1 MKSNTLA
8 ILLLSLFIVSPAH
21 AADPVTAKVTGQH
34 VNLRAKPEA
43 TSEVVAQVSEGDML
57 AVKSIQAEWVEIVPP
72 ESVELWVH
80 QDFVADGKS
89 AASKLNVRAGPGVNY
104 NVVGNLAKGAALTVK
119 GTFGEWVRIAPFP
132 EASLWVSK
140 DFVRLSLPVKKTPPP
155 PPMVAVVTNR
165 PPPVPVIAPT
175 ATVQAAQDTPPPP
188 PADLVLVPLVGQ
200 GKLVEREGEL
210 KPAPYAMNRPSSF
223 RLAQR
228 VGTRMDTVCY
238 LRGNTQQLQSLMGYR
253 LSVRGREY
261 WVQGVNESIVV
272 VERIE
277 KRPMP
282 ATP

>member
-1 MKSNTLA
+1 MKRITPGI
-8 ILLLSLFIVSPAH
+8 ILLLLLLQSPAN
-21 AADPVTAKVTGQH
+21 AADPVTAKVTAEH

-43 TSEVVAQVSEGDML
+43 TSEVVAQVSEGDVL
-57 AVKSIQAEWVEIVPP
+57 AVKSIQAEWVEVVPP

-80 QDFVADGKS
+80 QDFVTEGKS

-104 NVVGNLAKGAALTVK
+104 NVVGTLAKGAALTVK
-119 GTFGEWVRIAPFP
+119 GNFGEWVRIAPFP
-132 EASLWVSK
+132 AASLWVSK
-140 DFVRLSLPVKKTPPP
+140 DYVQLNLPVKKATPPP
-155 PPMVAVVTNR
+155 AVVAVTNR
-165 PPPVPVIAPT
+165 PPPAPVVAPT
-175 ATVQAAQDTPPPP
+175 STAQVAKDSAPPP
-188 PADLVLVPLVGQ
+188 PADLALVPLVGQ

-238 LRGNTQQLQSLMGYR
+238 LRGNTQQLQSLMGHR

-261 WVQGVNESIVV
+261 WVQGVTEAIVV
-272 VERIE
+272 IERIE

-282 ATP
+282 ETP